1 MVEVLG
7 RLVGYF
13 IVKLFK
19 FSFNCLRQLASNR
32 TCVLRD
38 ERIKAIGDQKERV
51 IEDLNVILRFGGTE
65 EKQ

>member
-1 MVEVLG
+1 
-7 RLVGYF
+7 
-13 IVKLFK
+13 
-19 FSFNCLRQLASNR
+19 
-32 TCVLRD
+32 VLRD